1 MPDDN
6 HEATVNNVMQFRG
19 KRASHGL
26 GGYAQLMEH
35 YALQYAT
42 NMVWDCLRMQPMR
55 VADLRHAFGNAVV
68 REWLDSPG
76 RRLIYEVR
84 FDPGADADPD
94 ALNLFR
100 GFAIEPKEGDFQP
113 MLDLLMH
120 LCSESADTDLGRAD
134 LVAWLLRWLAL
145 PLQQPGTKM
154 HTALVFHGPEGAGKN
169 QFFEGVASIYGQH
182 AGIVGQY
189 QLESQFNDWA
199 SGKLLV
205 IGDEVVTRQ
214 ETRHHKGGL
223 KALVTGSVINI
234 NAKMQPLRQERNC
247 MNLVFLSNELQPLAL
262 DEGDRRYAVVYT
274 PPPREKAFYARVGAW
289 MKAGGMA
296 AFMHYLLGLDLAD
309 FHAWTPPPLTKA
321 KADLIELGLS
331 APDRFAKEWLAQL
344 IALPVAP
351 CTHEQLFSAYRK
363 WCDRTGVPRS
373 GEQAAFSRAVA
384 RTGRDRLLNK
394 QVNLLLPSGSRKT
407 ARCWIP
413 RDALD
418 TSGMSE
424 GAWMQARAEDFAQM
438 LRDFRGEDSRP

>member
-1 MPDDN
+1 MPDDK

-19 KRASHGL
+19 KRAPLGL
-26 GGYAQLMEH
+26 AGLAYLMENF
-35 YALQYAT
+35 ALQYGT
-42 NMVWDCLRMQPMR
+42 SIVWDCLRMQPMR
-55 VADLRHAFGNAVV
+55 VADLRHVFGNAVV

-84 FDPGADADPD
+84 FDPGADFDPD

-120 LCSESADTDLGRAD
+120 LCSESADTDQARAQ
-134 LVAWLLRWLAL
+134 LVAWVLRWLAL

-154 HTALVFHGPEGAGKN
+154 HTALVFHGPEGSGKN

-182 AGIVGQY
+182 ACVVGQA
-189 QLESQFNDWA
+189 QLDSPFNGWLSA
-199 SGKLLV
+199 V
-205 IGDEVVTRQ
+205 MFAICDEVISRNEMRHQKGVLKGMVTSTQ
-214 ETRHHKGGL
+214 H
-223 KALVTGSVINI
+223 NI
-234 NAKMQPLRQERNC
+234 NEKNLPMRRERNC
-247 MNLVFLSNELQPLAL
+247 ANLVFLSNESQPLAL
-262 DEGDRRYAVVYT
+262 DDGDRRYAVVYT
-274 PPPREKAFYARVGAW
+274 PPPLEKAFYARVGAW

-296 AFMHYLLGLDLAD
+296 GFLHHLMTLDLAD

-321 KADLIELGLS
+321 KAELIELGLS
-331 APDRFAKEWLAQL
+331 APERFTREWLAQL

-384 RTGRDRLLNK
+384 RTGRDRLVNK